1 MLNSA
6 ILNAAISLAA
16 VYIAFSLLASWIQE
30 QLASALNWRG
40 NMLFSG
46 IQQVLGDAKLR
57 DTLYGHPA
65 IDAPTDSSSAR
76 NPSYVSAEQ
85 FTTALVGVLTQ
96 AKTASSDAKIGIAD
110 LRQQITTLNLAG
122 GPLENQ
128 LTSLWNAAQGDW
140 DRFLSGINGWFDDEM
155 SRLSGWYRRFSAR
168 VLAGIALVIAVS
180 FNVDTVQLFRSFAV
194 QPIPLGAAASPAE
207 VSRAALSAV
216 PFGWTSNRCSAVE
229 KAIQTNRTLK
239 AQGKSAPA
247 DSEPKNPETYAT
259 RCLPD
264 DVVGVGLKVLGILLT
279 TIALLLGAPFWFD
292 VLSRLISVRGTG
304 DKPKSTT

>member
-96 AKTASSDAKIGIAD
+96 AK
-110 LRQQITTLNLAG
+110 
-122 GPLENQ
+122 
-128 LTSLWNAAQGDW
+128 
-140 DRFLSGINGWFDDEM
+140 DRVPGSG
-155 SRLSGWYRRFSAR
+155 
-168 VLAGIALVIAVS
+168 V
-180 FNVDTVQLFRSFAV
+180 
-194 QPIPLGAAASPAE
+194 
-207 VSRAALSAV
+207 
-216 PFGWTSNRCSAVE
+216 
-229 KAIQTNRTLK
+229 
-239 AQGKSAPA
+239 
-247 DSEPKNPETYAT
+247 
-259 RCLPD
+259 
-264 DVVGVGLKVLGILLT
+264 
-279 TIALLLGAPFWFD
+279 
-292 VLSRLISVRGTG
+292 
-304 DKPKSTT
+304 